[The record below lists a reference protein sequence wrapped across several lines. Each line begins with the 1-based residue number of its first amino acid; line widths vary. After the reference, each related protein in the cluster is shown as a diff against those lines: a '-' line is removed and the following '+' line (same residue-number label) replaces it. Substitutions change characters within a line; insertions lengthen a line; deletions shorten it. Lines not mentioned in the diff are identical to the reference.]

1 MEIEILKGEKTK
13 EDGKS
18 RIGYE
23 LKCLLEEAGRFCD
36 DAYKLATMKELSDED
51 RERIIG
57 LVASARGT
65 KKVLG
70 KMMGD
75 YSDLTK
81 AEQKKIEKEADAF
94 ADALLE
100 KKGE

>member
-23 LKCLLEEAGRFCD
+23 IKNLLEEASRFCD
-36 DAYKLATMKELSDED
+36 NAYKLATMKDLSEED
-51 RERIIG
+51 RERVIS
-57 LVASARGT
+57 LVATSRGV

-70 KMMGD
+70 KMMGE

-81 AEQKKIEKEADAF
+81 SEQKKIEKEADAF
-94 ADALLE
+94 ADALIE